1 MTLHFQH
8 IRMLRFLVIA
18 DALAFGF
25 FYLLPQFEQI
35 HSHVAISTL
44 ELDGYGAL
52 MAMSH
57 PLSITLATF
66 GRLISLAFLFFD
78 HRFGRYFLLLTVLFA
93 GTSALIGGLSVLTSL
108 DLFAMTVL
116 YLLDGALLAKTFLT
130 EPPHP
135 EPLSDR

>member
-8 IRMLRFLVIA
+8 IRTLRYLVIA

-25 FYLLPQFEQI
+25 FYLLPQIEQI

-57 PLSITLATF
+57 PLSITLATC
-66 GRLISLAFLFFD
+66 GRVISLAFLFFG

-116 YLLDGALLAKTFLT
+116 YLLDGSLLAKTFLT

-135 EPLSDR
+135 EPVSDR